1 LDTKKEQHLLAKR
14 QDKTAWNSADVQY
27 ASVTLSEADKAAFNA
42 WFGEAEGDF
51 EVWLENLVNQSYRVS
66 VKYDYNNNCF
76 QATLTQQDAKHV
88 NSGLTIIS
96 RASSS
101 VEAVLMSAY
110 KVDVMYPD
118 QRLPV
123 QDRDSTWG

>member
-1 LDTKKEQHLLAKR
+1 MAKR

-76 QATLTQQDAKHV
+76 QATLTQQDTKHV
-88 NSGLTIIS
+88 NNGLTIIS